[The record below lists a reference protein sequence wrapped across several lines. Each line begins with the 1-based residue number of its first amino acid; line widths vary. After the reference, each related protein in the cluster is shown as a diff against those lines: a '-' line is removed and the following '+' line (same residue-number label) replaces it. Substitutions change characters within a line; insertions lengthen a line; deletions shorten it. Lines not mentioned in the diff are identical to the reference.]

1 MVVPSPSPIRSKKT
15 MAIGIPT
22 IDLSNYNR
30 SKLSAQIVE
39 ACEEYGF
46 FKVVNHGIP
55 KAVIETMETQGS
67 DFFAKPTI
75 EKQRAGP
82 ACPFGYGC
90 KNIGRKGDT
99 GELEYLI
106 LQTNPQSISDRSNDI
121 SDDPTKFSCAV
132 NDYIEAV
139 KELACEIL
147 DLLAEGLWVS
157 DKSVF
162 SRFIRDVQ
170 SDSIL
175 RFNHYPPVKDIKDWE
190 TTPKQ
195 HPFTNNNN
203 NNHSRIGFGEHSD
216 PQILTILRSN
226 NVGGL
231 QISLRDG
238 LWVPVAPDPNQFF
251 VMVGDALQALTNGRL
266 VSVKHRALANSV
278 VKPRMSMVYFGAPP
292 LNAWMSPL
300 PEMVSPEKPSLYK
313 PFTWGEYKKAAYTT
327 RLGDT
332 RLDHFKINNHTSKC
346 NDQTKC
352 PCLDNLVR

>member
-90 KNIGRKGDT
+90 KNIGLKGDT

-139 KELACEIL
+139 KELACEVL

-195 HPFTNNNN
+195 HSFTNNNN

-292 LNAWMSPL
+292 LNACMSPL

-346 NDQTKC
+346 NDQTQC

>member
-139 KELACEIL
+139 KELACEVL

-195 HPFTNNNN
+195 HSFTNNNN

-292 LNAWMSPL
+292 LNACMSPL

-346 NDQTKC
+346 NDQTQC

>member
-1 MVVPSPSPIRSKKT
+1 MVVPSPSPIRTKKT
-15 MAIGIPT
+15 KAVGIPT

-30 SKLSAQIVE
+30 SKLSEQIVE

-46 FKVVNHGIP
+46 FKVVNHGVP
-55 KAVIETMETQGS
+55 KEVIERMEAQGA
-67 DFFAKPTI
+67 DFFAKPAM

-90 KNIGRKGDT
+90 KNIGRNGDM
-99 GELEYLI
+99 GELEYLL
-106 LQTNPQSISDRSNDI
+106 LQTDSLSVSERSNAI
-121 SDDPTKFSCAV
+121 SNEPTKFNCAV
-132 NDYIEAV
+132 NDYTEAV

-147 DLLAEGLWVS
+147 DLVGEGLWVS

-175 RFNHYPPVKDIKDWE
+175 RLNHYPAVKDPS
-190 TTPKQ
+190 PKQ
-195 HPFTNNNN
+195 QLQPYGNNN
-203 NNHSRIGFGEHSD
+203 RIGFGEHSD

-231 QISLRDG
+231 QISLHDG
-238 LWVPVAPDPNQFF
+238 LWVPVPPDPNHFF

-266 VSVKHRALANSV
+266 VSVRHRALANSV
-278 VKPRMSMVYFGAPP
+278 MKPRMSMVYFGAPP

-327 RLGDT
+327 RLGDS
-332 RLDHFKINNHTSKC
+332 RLDHFKINNNNNNHTC
-346 NDQTKC
+346 NDQIPC
-352 PCLDNLVR
+352 PRLDNLVQ